1 MRRDEK
7 KPGWYNW
14 PGVKYVCALVDG
26 CSGGLSLL
34 VRLTLRRPPKFE
46 PA

>member
-1 MRRDEK
+1 MRKGK
-7 KPGWYNW
+7 KHGWLNW
-14 PGVKYVCALVDG
+14 PDVSRILSEVDG
-26 CSGGLSLL
+26 CSGGLSFL